1 MNFISSIKER
11 NIYFTMCNKN
21 NKKKVLF
28 LTNIPAPY
36 RINFYNELSEFVDLT
51 VIFEA
56 RRVKGISF
64 NWNDNDI
71 KFKAIFLNNG
81 EIQEKKINW
90 NILKYIEEKEYDFY
104 FVTNYAYYTEL
115 AALIKIKFLKI
126 PYVLELDGFLDR
138 KENIIKKIAK
148 GILIRGA
155 KAYFS
160 PSKLSDKV
168 LKNYGISTSRIRR
181 YSFSS
186 LKEADIREALPSS
199 EEKKKLRKEL
209 GINEEK
215 VILCVGQFI
224 RRKGNDILIRAAR
237 MISKKIGIYFV
248 GGNVTEE
255 YKQLIEEYN
264 LDNVYFIK
272 FQNDETL
279 RKYYDAAD
287 LFVLAT
293 REDVWGLVINEA
305 MARGLPIITTDK
317 CVAGL
322 ELVGENGAIVPV
334 EDERILA
341 ENINKIIYNDS
352 LLNTMGKYSL
362 MKIKKYTIEEMTR
375 QHIKYFME

>member
-1 MNFISSIKER
+1 
-11 NIYFTMCNKN
+11 MCNMN

-36 RINFYNELSEFVDLT
+36 RINFYNELSEFADLT

-71 KFKAIFLNNG
+71 KFKAIFLNDG

-90 NILKYIEEKEYDFY
+90 NILKYIEEKKYDFY
-104 FVTNYAYYTEL
+104 FVTNYAYYTEMT
-115 AALIKIKFLKI
+115 ALIKIKLLKI

-138 KENIIKKIAK
+138 NENIIKKLVK

-155 KAYFS
+155 KVYFS

-168 LKNYGISTSRIRR
+168 LKNYGISTSHIRR

-186 LKEADIREALPSS
+186 LKETDIREALPSS
-199 EEKKKLRKEL
+199 KEKMELRKEL
-209 GINEEK
+209 GISEEK

-224 RRKGNDILIRAAR
+224 RRKGNDILIKAAR

-272 FQNDETL
+272 FQDDETL

-322 ELVGENGAIVPV
+322 ELVGENGVIVPT

-341 ENINKIIYNDS
+341 ESINKIIYNDS
-352 LLNTMGKYSL
+352 LLNTMGKCSL
-362 MKIKKYTIEEMTR
+362 TKIKKYTIEEMAK